1 MSAGGDGVG
10 NGESEG
16 DGVGARD
23 LGAHDPPPP
32 GWYHATIGVG
42 VPRVQAAER
51 TAARPPEFGLPTP
64 RRGGGAWAFLL
75 AIATAGALAHVGVRF
90 KGMEVAYAL
99 GRERRVSG
107 ELEEQRRR
115 LQIEIGMLKD
125 PNRVVAI
132 ARDRLGMGPPAPEA
146 IRRLGTGTLFVG
158 SGAAPANANASVA
171 TTAPA
176 PAPAARAASAAGQAA
191 ASGTTASNRGA
202 R

>member
-1 MSAGGDGVG
+1 MSKGGD
-10 NGESEG
+10 EA
-16 DGVGARD
+16 DGSSR
-23 LGAHDPPPP
+23 
-32 GWYHATIGVG
+32 YHATIGVG
-42 VPRVQAAER
+42 VPRVQGAGR
-51 TAARPPEFGLPTP
+51 TPARPPEIGLPTP

-75 AIATAGALAHVGVRF
+75 AIATAGGLAHVGVRF

-125 PNRVVAI
+125 PNRVVSI

-146 IRRLGTGTLFVG
+146 IRRLGTGTLFV
-158 SGAAPANANASVA
+158 SPGAEP

-176 PAPAARAASAAGQAA
+176 PPSGGASGAGQG
-191 ASGTTASNRGA
+191 SGSGTTTASNHGA